1 MSARPNLRRVFA
13 GRRVLITGGLG
24 FIGSNLAR
32 ALVGLGARVSIVDSL
47 VPEYGG
53 NRRNLA
59 GIAARVKV
67 HVADVR
73 DWPRLPDLVRGQ
85 DFLFNLAGQT
95 SHMDSMTDPQT
106 DLDIN
111 CRAQL
116 AILEACRLHN
126 PGIRIVFAST
136 RQIYGRPDYLPV
148 DERHPL
154 RPVDVN
160 GINKMAGEAFHLLY
174 SRVHGIAATA
184 LRLTNTIGPRM
195 RVKDARQTFV
205 GVWVRRLVE
214 GEPFEVWG
222 GEQLRDFTYVDDA
235 VEAFL
240 LAAAKPEAVGEVF
253 NSIWDCKALIEQQL
267 IDYIRTTVVHAG
279 GITHL
284 RRIADLAALYQVRT
298 GCHGATDLSPVCM
311 GAALHFG
318 LWVPN
323 FGIQEHM
330 PHTPETDAVFPHSY
344 RFERGF
350 MHPGEV
356 PGHGVEIDEALAAR
370 YPYQRAYLPVNRLQ
384 HDGTLWHW

>member
-1 MSARPNLRRVFA
+1 MASPTNLRRTYA

-32 ALVGLGARVSIVDSL
+32 ALVGLGARVAIVDSL

-59 GIAARVKV
+59 GIAARVRV
-67 HVADVR
+67 HLADVR
-73 DWPRLPDLVRGQ
+73 DWPRLPELIRGQ

-116 AILEACRLHN
+116 AILEACRQHN

-148 DERHPL
+148 DELHPL

-160 GINKMAGEAFHLLY
+160 GINKLAGESFHLLY

-195 RVKDARQTFV
+195 RVRDARQTFV
-205 GVWVRRLVE
+205 GVWIRRLVE

-222 GEQLRDFTYVDDA
+222 GEQWRDFTYVDDA
-235 VEAFL
+235 VDAFL
-240 LAAAKPEAVGEVF
+240 LAAARPEAVGEIF
-253 NSIWDCKALIEQQL
+253 NLGGPPRVTLARLAEMLVELNGGGSFVVRAFPADRRKIDIGDYYADDRLIRRRLGWRPRVDLRTALG
-267 IDYIRTTVVHAG
+267 RTLAYYRKE
-279 GITHL
+279 L
-284 RRIADLAALYQVRT
+284 RHYV
-298 GCHGATDLSPVCM
+298 
-311 GAALHFG
+311 
-318 LWVPN
+318 
-323 FGIQEHM
+323 
-330 PHTPETDAVFPHSY
+330 
-344 RFERGF
+344 
-350 MHPGEV
+350 
-356 PGHGVEIDEALAAR
+356 
-370 YPYQRAYLPVNRLQ
+370 
-384 HDGTLWHW
+384 

>member
-73 DWPRLPDLVRGQ
+73 DWPRLPDLVCGQ

-253 NSIWDCKALIEQQL
+253 NLGGPPRVTLQRLAELLVEINRGGSF
-267 IDYIRTTVVHAG
+267 VVREFPADR
-279 GITHL
+279 
-284 RRIADLAALYQVRT
+284 RRIDIGDYFADGRLIARRLGWKPR
-298 GCHGATDLSPVCM
+298 TDLRT
-311 GAALHFG
+311 ALQRT
-318 LWVPN
+318 V
-323 FGIQEHM
+323 
-330 PHTPETDAVFPHSY
+330 AYY
-344 RFERGF
+344 RRELR
-350 MHPGEV
+350 HYV
-356 PGHGVEIDEALAAR
+356 
-370 YPYQRAYLPVNRLQ
+370 
-384 HDGTLWHW
+384 

>member
-1 MSARPNLRRVFA
+1 MPTPLPSLRA
-13 GRRVLITGGLG
+13 YSGRRVLITGGLG

-32 ALVGLGARVSIVDSL
+32 ALVELGARVSVVDSL

-59 GIAARVKV
+59 GLASRVKV
-67 HVADVR
+67 HIADVR
-73 DWPRLPDLVRGQ
+73 DWPRLPSLVRGQ
-85 DFLFNLAGQT
+85 EVLFNLAGQT

-148 DERHPL
+148 DEQHPL

-160 GINKMAGEAFHLLY
+160 GINKIAGESFHLLY

-195 RVKDARQTFV
+195 RIKDARQTFV
-205 GVWVRRLVE
+205 GVWIRRLLE
-214 GEPFEVWG
+214 GEPIEVWG

-240 LAAAKPEAVGEVF
+240 LAGLHPAAVGGVF
-253 NSIWDCKALIEQQL
+253 NLGGPRPVTLQRLAELLVELNGGGQFVVKEFPRDRRKIDIGDYYADDRLI
-267 IDYIRTTVVHAG
+267 G
-279 GITHL
+279 
-284 RRIADLAALYQVRT
+284 RRLGWKPR
-298 GCHGATDLSPVCM
+298 TDLR
-311 GAALHFG
+311 
-318 LWVPN
+318 
-323 FGIQEHM
+323 
-330 PHTPETDAVFPHSY
+330 T
-344 RFERGF
+344 
-350 MHPGEV
+350 
-356 PGHGVEIDEALAAR
+356 ALA
-370 YPYQRAYLPVNRLQ
+370 Q
-384 HDGTLWHW
+384 TLAFYRRELAHYR